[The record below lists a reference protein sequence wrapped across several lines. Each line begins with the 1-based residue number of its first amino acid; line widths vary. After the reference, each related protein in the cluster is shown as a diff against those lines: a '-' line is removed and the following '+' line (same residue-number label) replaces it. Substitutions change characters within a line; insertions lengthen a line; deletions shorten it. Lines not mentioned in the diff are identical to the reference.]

1 MGRSRVNA
9 ISHDDIFLHNPYK
22 FTEIFFK
29 DIYTGELIKL
39 DLVTRDC
46 DLPYECS
53 MPDIVDLMKRDAI
66 YSLNV
71 KESRNQALSN
81 LEFHQEQTKEN
92 AESEYQDSLAK
103 LDKPPSKASLK
114 KNRRDNRQQEKERF
128 FYGMPFQLPASEV
141 ENISAK
147 MKNAEGMADNQQEY
161 VASGDPE
168 TQQFMVETIS
178 LISDENNIALTS
190 LMKRRQRRNTNVLF

>member
-1 MGRSRVNA
+1 
-9 ISHDDIFLHNPYK
+9 
-22 FTEIFFK
+22 
-29 DIYTGELIKL
+29 
-39 DLVTRDC
+39 
-46 DLPYECS
+46 
-53 MPDIVDLMKRDAI
+53 
-66 YSLNV
+66 
-71 KESRNQALSN
+71 
-81 LEFHQEQTKEN
+81 
-92 AESEYQDSLAK
+92 
-103 LDKPPSKASLK
+103 
-114 KNRRDNRQQEKERF
+114 
-128 FYGMPFQLPASEV
+128 MPFQLPASEV